1 MTRCLLTWAAPE
13 YYFFA
18 KRRFGAGH
26 ALFLPPDAFATPHD
40 QDRMLARMRGQRLP
54 IVLINETRR
63 KEFADTT
70 GEVDRYLQ
78 QEYVAAGHFP
88 IREGSEVT
96 IAVRRDLKPAR
107 VYGAERWPCGFD
119 SRAASRTAS
128 TMLDG
133 SATSLA
139 RDVERRA
146 VIDRR
151 PDDGQAER
159 HVDRAAEGEQLHR
172 NQSLVVVAGNDG
184 VEFAARGAS
193 EDRVAGKR
201 AVDDGATRAR
211 ACLDGR
217 PQDVGLFRSEKA
229 FLAGVRVEARRAR
242 AAGAR
247 CRSAAARAR
256 SAR

>member
-1 MTRCLLTWAAPE
+1 MKRTIEGVKETGTEWPWERFWPAGELPEAVRYLNACTSPDDAVLLTWAAPE

-63 KEFADTT
+63 KEFADTY

-119 SRAASRTAS
+119 NRAASKTAS
-128 TMLDG
+128 IMLDG
-133 SATSLA
+133 SAIPLPAMSN
-139 RDVERRA
+139 A
-146 VIDRR
+146 V
-151 PDDGQAER
+151 P
-159 HVDRAAEGEQLHR
+159 
-172 NQSLVVVAGNDG
+172 
-184 VEFAARGAS
+184 
-193 EDRVAGKR
+193 
-201 AVDDGATRAR
+201 
-211 ACLDGR
+211 
-217 PQDVGLFRSEKA
+217 
-229 FLAGVRVEARRAR
+229 
-242 AAGAR
+242 
-247 CRSAAARAR
+247 
-256 SAR
+256 